1 MTLDKLFEVDKDF
14 YTRKWNP
21 LEKDSGKVVF
31 KYPIVSEEFPLYD
44 YDWYLIVALEKA
56 DKVSTDRHLLT
67 RELLL
72 NYRNAIREGYNH
84 QLDSALDGRFSYP
97 RNKNTIQGIKS
108 YIERIFKKQDE
119 IRKKM
124 LGES

>member
-1 MTLDKLFEVDKDF
+1 M
-14 YTRKWNP
+14 
-21 LEKDSGKVVF
+21 
-31 KYPIVSEEFPLYD
+31 
-44 YDWYLIVALEKA
+44 ALEKA
-56 DKVSTDRHLLT
+56 DKVSMDRHLLT

-84 QLDSALDGRFSYP
+84 QLDPALDGRFSYP

-119 IRKKM
+119 IRKEM
-124 LGES
+124 LGGS